1 MAKRPAT
8 IQGFIRRFY
17 PCSEA
22 RKWLRTQPSLADA
35 WKRCPRSDWL
45 GWVTERVGTYEE
57 KKYLLALA
65 FREIKVAFFW
75 IEETQ
80 SFPEGFMDAAW
91 ELYNMLLERCQR
103 GQGPTGEITV
113 KQRDL
118 ERIAF
123 REWRLGL
130 PNTVAAVLDILR
142 VAVFLNFQQI
152 GELLGSAIPNIYC
165 TAELIRP
172 SVEDNIQQCEAV
184 YSDWDRK
191 MLRRMHRKL
200 QNPWA

>member
-8 IQGFIRRFY
+8 IQGSIRRFS

-22 RKWLRTQPSLADA
+22 REWLRTQPSLADA

-65 FREIKVAFFW
+65 FREIKVAFLW

-91 ELYNMLLERCQR
+91 ELYNMLLDRYQR
-103 GQGPTGEITV
+103 GQGPTGEIPV

-123 REWRLGL
+123 REWRLDL
-130 PNTVAAVLDILR
+130 LTAVAAVLDVLR

-152 GELLGSAIPNIYC
+152 GELLGSAIPNIYYIV
-165 TAELIRP
+165 EPIQP
-172 SVEDNIQQCEAV
+172 SVEDSIQQYEAF
-184 YSDWDRK
+184 YADWDRK
-191 MLRRMHRKL
+191 MLRRMRRKL